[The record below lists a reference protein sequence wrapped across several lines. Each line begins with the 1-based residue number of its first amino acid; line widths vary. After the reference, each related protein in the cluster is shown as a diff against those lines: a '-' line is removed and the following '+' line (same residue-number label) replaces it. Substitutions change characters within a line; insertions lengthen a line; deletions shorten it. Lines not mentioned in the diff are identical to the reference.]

1 MNAKKS
7 TKAVAARNAWIL
19 FIFLL
24 KYKKKRERVL
34 TKGGIFLINPG
45 QDCGRS

>member
-7 TKAVAARNAWIL
+7 TNAVAARNAWIL
-19 FIFLL
+19 FIFPLRS
-24 KYKKKRERVL
+24 KKKKEKAL
-34 TKGGIFLINPG
+34 IKEEIFLINPG